1 VDQICTNYC
10 TTTELLLKYTTQTT
24 NINYI
29 QRVYLFQLTR
39 WNSTEVVPQKVE
51 SVLNILDD
59 IQKNYYFEKP
69 ILLACHDGIVA
80 SGFFAALSYIIE
92 KFQKEVEFDICNGV
106 RTVRRSCKQFVN
118 TTVSTNLS

>member
-39 WNSTEVVPQKVE
+39 WNSTEVVPQNVE

-69 ILLACHDGIVA
+69 ILLAC
-80 SGFFAALSYIIE
+80 
-92 KFQKEVEFDICNGV
+92 Q
-106 RTVRRSCKQFVN
+106 
-118 TTVSTNLS
+118 

>member
-1 VDQICTNYC
+1 
-10 TTTELLLKYTTQTT
+10 
-24 NINYI
+24 
-29 QRVYLFQLTR
+29 LTR
-39 WNSTEVVPQKVE
+39 WNSTEVVPQNVE

-118 TTVSTNLS
+118 TTMQMEFLYVAVLEYLQKFDSYSCIL